1 MFAARMHRRKVFAVV
16 RGTISMGSSHA
27 DGSVIAERHRSKHR
41 EATADVEFGAWID
54 GGRRTEGTDR
64 GVEDPVIGEP
74 IVDVP
79 QCDASDVD
87 SAVDAAWSA
96 FEGGWE
102 DASVRDRS
110 KRLFEW
116 ADVLADHVEE
126 LTLLECLD
134 CGKPISQARGEV
146 KGAIDTLEFYASAVR
161 AHRGSEVPAGDDLHL
176 YTTREPYGVV
186 GQIVPWNYPLW
197 AAAWKLGPAL
207 AAGNACVLKPA
218 SDTPLSTIR
227 AAQLSEGIFPDG
239 VLNVV
244 PGSGSDVGQAVAAH
258 EDIRKVSFTG
268 STGVGSGV
276 MHAAADRVAPVT
288 LELGGKSPFVV
299 FPDAD
304 LDTVVPA
311 VADGIFYS
319 TGEICDAFSRAIV
332 HDSIADEFTE
342 RFVEAAESH
351 VLGDPLDEAT
361 TMGPLTSGEQ
371 LETVTGYIE
380 TGKGEAELLC
390 GGGTPDDPALS
401 AGHYVEPTV
410 FRGVT
415 NDTTIGSEE
424 IFGPVQTIQTFEDY
438 DEAIELANDTQYGLA
453 SGIGTES
460 TSLVHRTADDLDAGL
475 VYVNEYGPI
484 MPEAPYGGFKQS
496 GFGKDLGLEALE
508 HYQRTKSV
516 YVNLDEPEL

>member
-1 MFAARMHRRKVFAVV
+1 M
-16 RGTISMGSSHA
+16 SGSQS
-27 DGSVIAERHRSKHR
+27 DGSPIVQRHLSKQQ
-41 EATADVEFGAWID
+41 EATADTEFGAWI
-54 GGRRTEGTDR
+54 GGELRTGGPKR
-64 GVEDPVIGEP
+64 GVQDPVIDRP

-79 QCDASDVD
+79 QSDAAD
-87 SAVDAAWSA
+87 VDAAVEAAWSGYDC
-96 FEGGWE
+96 EWE
-102 DASVRDRS
+102 TASARDRS
-110 KRLFEW
+110 ARLFEW
-116 ADVLADHVEE
+116 AEVLKDHTEE
-126 LTLLECLD
+126 LALLECLD

-146 KGAIDTLEFYASAVR
+146 EGAIDTLEFYASVCR
-161 AHRGSEVPAGDDLHL
+161 GQRGSEIPGGEDLHL

-227 AAQLSEGIFPDG
+227 AAQLSAGIFPDG

-244 PGSGSDVGQAVAAH
+244 PGSGSEVGQAIAEHDDV
-258 EDIRKVSFTG
+258 RKVSFTG
-268 STGVGSGV
+268 STDVGSGV
-276 MHAAADRVAPVT
+276 MRAAADRVAPVT

-304 LDTVVPA
+304 LEKVVDA

-332 HDSIADEFTE
+332 HESVAEEFTD
-342 RFVEAAESH
+342 RFVEQAESY
-351 VLGDPLDEAT
+351 VLGDPLSEET
-361 TMGPLTSGEQ
+361 TMGPLTSERQ
-371 LETVTGYIE
+371 FETVMEYIE
-380 TGKGEAELLC
+380 TGKAEAELLT
-390 GGGTPDDPALS
+390 GGGPPDGPALS
-401 AGHYVEPTV
+401 EGWYVEPTV
-410 FRGVT
+410 FGGVS
-415 NDTTIGSEE
+415 NEMTIGSEE

-438 DEAIELANDTQYGLA
+438 DEAIELANDTRYGLA
-453 SGIGTES
+453 AGIGTER
-460 TSLVHRTADDLDAGL
+460 TSRVHQTADDLDAGL

-484 MPEAPYGGFKQS
+484 LPEAPYGGFKQS

-516 YVNLDEPEL
+516 YVNLDDPEL